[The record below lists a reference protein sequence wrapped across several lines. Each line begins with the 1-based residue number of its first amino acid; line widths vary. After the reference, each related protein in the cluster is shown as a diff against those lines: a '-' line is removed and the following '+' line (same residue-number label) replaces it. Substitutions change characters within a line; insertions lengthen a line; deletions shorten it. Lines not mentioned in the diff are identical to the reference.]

1 MFEPISDTEAK
12 IEINEDIENNIN
24 SQLINLL
31 SPEISSK
38 LLNLLAE
45 EDDTNNSN
53 NETSNILTYEL
64 KSNINSELENSDVT
78 TEGETQLTEYNNIK
92 NKIETDNT
100 VMQTNDNIF
109 LTTVTTNASTP
120 DITNLIQT
128 AVEAAV
134 KTSVEAAIKTSL
146 ETAVKT
152 SVEAAIQA
160 FMQSKATSS
169 LETIN
174 SQPSI
179 AVDALPLII
188 EEKKMSEI
196 DQFLDNKNVKFK
208 TLEGHT
214 QLEPKLTEVL
224 VKLVSNKEIKTVM
237 EIGFNA
243 GHSADTFLKSNE
255 SISLVSFDIAT
266 HSYVDIGKTYI
277 DKKYPGRHT
286 LIKGDSRKTVLNY
299 FQQNSDKKFDLIFIH
314 GGHYGNVPQMDLTN
328 CRLFADKNTIVIM
341 NDVKYKNIEAWNIK
355 PNEAWSK
362 FIEKNYIDELKQI
375 EFSPLNGLVYG
386 KYNLCEVYICS
397 LLRPD
402 RMTYIEKNQK
412 LFPFIKTFKSVNGYN
427 TNIPLKEIIN
437 LNLKYVDLDN
447 NFRTYGT
454 LANWITKYKM
464 LKYQVENEIPFLCFL
479 EDDLLLENIF
489 YTYICDAL
497 IHFKTNVNILR
508 LMNWGEGYITS
519 YESAK
524 RVLEHLERDGIKRN
538 IDNQLRENCGYE
550 LALKNA
556 PIKLMIVGNTGDCLK
571 TQKFTNIEI
580 NSKLQIL
587 NKKSKKF

>member
-1 MFEPISDTEAK
+1 MDELFIEDNTKKMNK
-12 IEINEDIENNIN
+12 IINDNNLNEKMYDVDDINEKML
-24 SQLINLL
+24 QLLP
-31 SPEISSK
+31 PELYAK
-38 LLNLLAE
+38 LLLNLLTKTYNCSFDKKCKSTTSE
-45 EDDTNNSN
+45 LNKTFDLENNNNDKKINTDTINKECNDVKLK
-53 NETSNILTYEL
+53 NEIIDN
-64 KSNINSELENSDVT
+64 KVDNKINSLQENEIDLFFEKDNNDNLGTHLQHDPKEVEFLTQLVT
-78 TEGETQLTEYNNIK
+78 TKNIK
-92 NKIETDNT
+92 
-100 VMQTNDNIF
+100 
-109 LTTVTTNASTP
+109 
-120 DITNLIQT
+120 
-128 AVEAAV
+128 
-134 KTSVEAAIKTSL
+134 
-146 ETAVKT
+146 
-152 SVEAAIQA
+152 
-160 FMQSKATSS
+160 
-169 LETIN
+169 TI
-174 SQPSI
+174 
-179 AVDALPLII
+179 
-188 EEKKMSEI
+188 
-196 DQFLDNKNVKFK
+196 
-208 TLEGHT
+208 
-214 QLEPKLTEVL
+214 
-224 VKLVSNKEIKTVM
+224 M
-237 EIGFNA
+237 EIGFNT
-243 GHSADTFLKSNE
+243 GYSAYLFLKTSEN
-255 SISLVSFDIAT
+255 ISVISFDIAT

-550 LALKNA
+550 LLLKNA